1 MIIDSNVDTNE
12 TFYRYIAMKMNQ
24 LYKILS
30 KAIPRVIL
38 ASFFVC
44 HLRQYNMLSQA
55 APSTSFLCH

>member
-1 MIIDSNVDTNE
+1 
-12 TFYRYIAMKMNQ
+12 MKMNQ

-44 HLRQYNMLSQA
+44 HLQQYNMLSQT
-55 APSTSFLCH
+55 APSISL